1 LVTMRDENFATE
13 EMRFMRRALRLA
25 ERGRGM
31 AHPNPLVGAVLVKG
45 GKVLGEGWHRG
56 PGREHAEVL
65 ALREAGRSARGAT
78 LYVTLEPC
86 NHEGNTPPCT
96 QAILR
101 AGINRVVFATRDP
114 NPRVKGKG
122 AEFLRGRGV
131 RVEWGLLEEQARL
144 LNQDWEKF
152 IVTGLPFVTLKVGM
166 TADGKIATRTGKS
179 RWITGEKARRR
190 VHAMRRAADAVMT
203 GIGTVMSD
211 DPELTVREVPLRGAQ
226 NPLRVLLDSRLRIP
240 LASRLAEGRPPTVV
254 ITTRRHNTAKA
265 ERLRERGVRV
275 VAVGSSKGRV
285 DVGEALKLLGEEG
298 VVDLLV
304 EAGATLN
311 AALVESGLADRLVLF
326 VAPRVF
332 GGSGSPAW
340 MGGEGVEDLA
350 DSFDFAWHKAER
362 VGDDLMLVAHK
373 RKG

>member
-1 LVTMRDENFATE
+1 MRDENFATE
-13 EMRFMRRALRLA
+13 ETRFMRRALRLA

-56 PGREHAEVL
+56 PGKEHAEVL

-101 AGINRVVFATRDP
+101 AGIKRVVFATRDP

-203 GIGTVMSD
+203 GIGTVVSD

-254 ITTRRHNTAKA
+254 ITTRRHDPARA